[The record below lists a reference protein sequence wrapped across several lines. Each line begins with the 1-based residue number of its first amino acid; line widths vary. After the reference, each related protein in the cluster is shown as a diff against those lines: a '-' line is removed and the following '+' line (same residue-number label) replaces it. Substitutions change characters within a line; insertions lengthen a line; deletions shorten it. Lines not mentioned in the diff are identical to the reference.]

1 MGLKT
6 FTTADGRVLRVVKGF
21 RHRVLEYRPRVTP
34 QPDWTEADFIHGA
47 EVKRRR
53 CGRLIE
59 KFSAFGGVLGDS
71 AVLDVGCG
79 DGSNCLVLARR
90 GAKHVTGI
98 DLHLPLFGDDEH
110 ARLTRTLAHR
120 IVDGVAASP
129 DAAPE
134 AIGKL
139 PVRFVHMDATRLEF
153 LDASFDWL
161 LSRSAM
167 EHIRPIEP
175 ALREMARVV
184 RPGGIVYLS
193 IDPFYWLRGCHK
205 RGVVN
210 IPFAHA
216 RLTLEDFC
224 RFVTETKGEEM
235 ATLRHERLATL
246 NRFTV
251 AQWRTLIEAMPC
263 DLLGWDNDHSELG
276 ETVLAEDSEIERTLL
291 PGVTREDLL
300 CERIRVWLR
309 RR

>member
-6 FTTADGRVLRVVKGF
+6 FTASDGRVLRVVKGF
-21 RHRVLEYRPRVTP
+21 RHRVLEYRPRLTP
-34 QPDWTEADFIHGA
+34 QPHWTEADFIHGA
-47 EVKRRR
+47 DIKRRR

-59 KFSAFGGVLGDS
+59 KFSAHGGVLGAA

-79 DGSNCLVLARR
+79 DGSNCLVLAQR
-90 GAKHVTGI
+90 GTKHVTGI
-98 DLHLPLFGDDEH
+98 DLQLAMFADDEH
-110 ARLTRTLAHR
+110 GRLTRMLAHR
-120 IVDGVAASP
+120 ILDGVAASP
-129 DAAPE
+129 DAVPDAV
-134 AIGKL
+134 AKL
-139 PVRFVHMDATRLEF
+139 PLRFAPMDAARLEF
-153 LDASFDWL
+153 PDASFDWL

-175 ALREMARVV
+175 ALGEIARVV
-184 RPGGIVYLS
+184 RPGGIIYLS

-216 RLTLEDFC
+216 RLTLAEFR
-224 RFVTETKGEEM
+224 RFVAETKGDEM
-235 ATLRHERLATL
+235 AALRHERLATL
-246 NRFTV
+246 NQFTFR
-251 AQWRTLIEAMPC
+251 QWRALIEAMPC
-263 DLLGWDNDHSELG
+263 DVLEWDNDHSELG
-276 ETVLAEDSEIERTLL
+276 EAVLAEDPDIERTLL